1 MENYSDVVLESL
13 REISAA
19 IDPAIKK
26 INKLIVEWWRSVK
39 STIGKICFGHRR
51 RVGGRGMRYE
61 CDRRLWAAR
70 HGRKRYNRIV
80 RS

>member
-19 IDPAIKK
+19 IDPAIKQ
-26 INKLIVEWWRSVK
+26 INKLIIEWWKSVK
-39 STIGKICFGHRR
+39 ATMDKINFWHRR
-51 RVGGRGMRYE
+51 RVGGRGVRYE

>member
-19 IDPAIKK
+19 IDPAIKQ
-26 INKLIVEWWRSVK
+26 INKLIIEWWKSVK
-39 STIGKICFGHRR
+39 SKMDKINFWHRR
-51 RVGGRGMRYE
+51 RVGGRGVRYGR
-61 CDRRLWAAR
+61 DRRLWAAR